1 MNLFTSWDVLG
12 ISLVLSL
19 RFLGPFALGVSVIAW
34 TALRPPRADAP
45 RSRRRVSLLLGVA
58 LGLLVCLA
66 PVVLFLATDV
76 FG

>member
-1 MNLFTSWDVLG
+1 MNIFTSWDILG

-19 RFLGPFALGVSVIAW
+19 RFLGPFALGMSLIAW
-34 TALRPPRADAP
+34 SVLRPSRAEVPR
-45 RSRRRVSLLLGVA
+45 RKVLSLLGVA

>member
-1 MNLFTSWDVLG
+1 MSLFTSWDVLG

-19 RFLGPFALGVSVIAW
+19 RFLGPFALGVSLLAW
-34 TALRPPRADAP
+34 TTLRPSRAGVAG
-45 RSRRRVSLLLGVA
+45 RRVASLILGVA

-66 PVVLFLATDV
+66 PIVLFLATDV

>member
-1 MNLFTSWDVLG
+1 MNLFTSWDILG

-19 RFLGPFALGVSVIAW
+19 RFLGPFALGVSLIAW
-34 TALRPPRADAP
+34 AALRPSRAGAP
-45 RSRRRVSLLLGVA
+45 RRRRGASLLGVT

-66 PVVLFLATDV
+66 PVVLFLMTDA

>member
-1 MNLFTSWDVLG
+1 MISIFTSWDVLG

-19 RFLGPFALGVSVIAW
+19 RFLGPFALGVSIVAW
-34 TALRPPRADAP
+34 SAFRPS
-45 RSRRRVSLLLGVA
+45 RSGARRRSLLGIA

-66 PVVLFLATDV
+66 PILLFFTTDI

>member
-34 TALRPPRADAP
+34 TALRPPRAGAP
-45 RSRRRVSLLLGVA
+45 RSRSRGSSLLGVA
-58 LGLLVCLA
+58 LGLLICIA
-66 PVVLFLATDV
+66 PVILFLMTDA

>member
-34 TALRPPRADAP
+34 TALRPPRADTP
-45 RSRRRVSLLLGVA
+45 RSRRRGSLLLGVV

-66 PVVLFLATDV
+66 PVFLFLVTDA